1 MRNPTDKNVNPNG
14 EILAATKTMP
24 AMAGAQSAV
33 RIQPPMKLAA
43 VSKAIL
49 KPGIVTDGDLLED
62 VIVSPEAAQADMM
75 PATDGLAP
83 LEAAGE
89 GDVLLAQA
97 TGTPPP
103 PVAGAGGFAWTPGAV
118 GAVAGG
124 VVVVAAGSGG
134 SSTPTPVVP
143 LAVSAPQ
150 RTATVY
156 EDNDDMEEVTVL
168 VDGDYDGQA
177 SGDLT
182 VGGDTTTFQTPT
194 SLEGRYGDFTFNTT
208 TGEWTYTL
216 DNEDPDTQALNDYR
230 GGKISVSEY
239 GPGMSFPGH
248 DYLEVTTSS
257 GFTTVIDVEIFGN
270 TDELELTPLAPVTVT
285 ENEWVLIDLSGAYGE
300 GEYLSYA
307 YEGYNYDSNYSGDG
321 GFYIY
326 QAGMGQ
332 ADAMDGSSDY
342 IYFEVQQ
349 DEYPG
354 ADGWG
359 QVQINVNAFDGNV
372 DGDSPSPD
380 WGFFDGDYPDIHESE
395 AFSFGNLQIE
405 DLNGDGSTQMILVLD
420 AYNWDD
426 ASFDLNVAAAGDLG
440 VQVYGDGTDEIAI
453 VGTES
458 AINSF
463 LAEGGLH
470 FTANDDYWDE
480 EAGFDI
486 EIYATNADGKSSSTG
501 SDFYANYYY
510 TDYNDAPFLDVEA
523 DWGDGFFMLGNDFGA
538 NDLSFF
544 VPAGD
549 DINSDNSVVLGDF
562 VEINLWDEE
571 DTESGDGDWGYLG
584 AYLDGDGTLSL
595 IQDEEIAGLISN
607 DLVQI
612 WAANDGDWD
621 YWYPSQLTEGDLNAA
636 LQNFISITFYGEYGD
651 LDNLA
656 EGLHFNA
663 DEFFD
668 VGETAELELYMTD
681 SDGRGV
687 DTSIFLVGAEAN
699 KAPVMTVNLGQVDFE
714 DMEVADDD
722 EPEVNVSGFVA
733 TAFEDQSINFKGFS
747 VSDADVGDGDLLMQF
762 GAEMDWRYDQPLFYV
777 DAAYADL
784 VWTPDMTEYDGYFPW
799 TEALFLTGSAEELN
813 AALAAGAVHFVGAP
827 DYNGEAYLWV
837 AVTDFGQNGYIGFDD
852 GDFSDMTSAAEILLT
867 IEAVEDKPIAMQE
880 VVMDSQDDMEDG
892 GYWLAN
898 KTLLSADDGWYIYD
912 AEYANEEEGAE
923 LDVTGVTK
931 LTGSGTLTGN
941 AADGWTYTPGAG
953 ELDGETGSE
962 FATFSYTVSDG
973 HSSVTNMISLLVPEI
988 MAP

>member
-14 EILAATKTMP
+14 EILATTKTMP

-49 KPGIVTDGDLLED
+49 KPGVVTDGELIED

-75 PATDGLAP
+75 PATEGLAP
-83 LEAAGE
+83 LQAAGE

-97 TGTPPP
+97 TGTPP

-134 SSTPTPVVP
+134 GSPTPVVP

-156 EDNDDMEEVTVL
+156 EDSDDMEEPTDL
-168 VDGDYDGQA
+168 ADGDYDGLA

-230 GGKISVSEY
+230 GGKFSVSEY

-248 DYLEVTTSS
+248 DYLEVTTST

-270 TDELELTPLAPVTVT
+270 TDDLELTPLAPVTVNA
-285 ENEWVLIDLSGAYGE
+285 NEWTVIDLSGAYGDDARLD
-300 GEYLSYA
+300 YTQDYA
-307 YEGYNYDSNYSGDG
+307 GSADTYTDG
-321 GFYIY
+321 GFVVY
-326 QAGMGQ
+326 AVP
-332 ADAMDGSSDY
+332 ASFDGESDS
-342 IYFEVQQ
+342 IYFEAHQV
-349 DEYPG
+349 DYPG
-354 ADGWG
+354 AWG
-359 QVQINVNAFDGNV
+359 SGEVQINVNAFDGNV
-372 DGDSPSPD
+372 DGDSPSID
-380 WGFFDGDYPDIHESE
+380 WGFVDGDYPDIHESE
-395 AFSFGNLQIE
+395 AFNFENLWID

-420 AYNWDD
+420 AYDWDD
-426 ASFDLNVAAAGDLG
+426 ASFDLDIAAAGDLG
-440 VQVYGDGTDEIAI
+440 VQVYGDGTEQIAI

-463 LAEGGLH
+463 LAEDGLH
-470 FTANDDYWDE
+470 LTVNDDYWDE
-480 EAGFDI
+480 EAGFNI
-486 EIYATNADGKSSSTG
+486 NIYATNGDGQSSSYD
-501 SDFYANYYY
+501 SEFYASSYEA
-510 TDYNDAPFLDVEA
+510 DYNDAPFLDVESG
-523 DWGDGFFMLGNDFGA
+523 WGDGFFVLGDAFGV

-549 DINSDNSVVLGDF
+549 DINSANSVVLDDF
-562 VEINLWDEE
+562 VDVNLWDEE
-571 DTESGDGDWGYLG
+571 DTDSGDGDWGYFG

-595 IQDEEIAGLISN
+595 LEDDGLISG
-607 DLVQI
+607 DYVQI
-612 WAANDGDWD
+612 WAWNSEANFGDGDWD
-621 YWYPSQLTEGDLNAA
+621 YWYASELTPEDLDAA
-636 LQNFISITFYGEYGD
+636 LNNFSSITFHGEYSY
-651 LDNLA
+651 LETLA

-681 SDGRGV
+681 SDEGQTT
-687 DTSIFLVGAEAN
+687 TSIFLVGAEAN
-699 KAPVMTVNLGQVDFE
+699 EAPVMTVNLGQVDFE
-714 DMEVADDD
+714 DMEVADDE

-747 VSDADVGDGDLLMQF
+747 VSDADVGDGELMLQF

-813 AALAAGAVHFVGAP
+813 AALAAGAVHFIGAP

-867 IEAVEDKPIAMQE
+867 VEAVEDKPIAMQE

-912 AEYANEEEGAE
+912 AEYLNEEDGAT

-931 LTGSGTLTGN
+931 LTGTGTLTGN
-941 AADGWTYTPGAG
+941 AADGWTYTPGDG
-953 ELDGETGSE
+953 ELDGTTGSE

-988 MAP
+988 IAP